1 LANIK
6 SSKKAIKVIAKK
18 TENNH
23 ELKARVK
30 NLIKDT
36 EKAIAANDKE
46 KANAMFKDVQK
57 YLDQAVSKGLI
68 KSNTSDRQ
76 KARLSN
82 KVKNMIGHSSEFLD
96 SFLDLDADEQSLFPL
111 LNDFYDTFVGDK
123 SKEEYF
129 RKYFISTC

>member
-1 LANIK
+1 MFPLANIK

-36 EKAIAANDKE
+36 EKAIANSDKT
-46 KANAMFKDVQK
+46 ADTLYKDTQK

-68 KSNTSDRQ
+68 KKNTADRQ
-76 KARLSN
+76 KKRLSS
-82 KVKNMIGHSSEFLD
+82 KVKNM
-96 SFLDLDADEQSLFPL
+96 
-111 LNDFYDTFVGDK
+111 K
-123 SKEEYF
+123 
-129 RKYFISTC
+129 

>member
-1 LANIK
+1 MDTDKQERSLKMANIK

-36 EKAIAANDKE
+36 DKAIATNDSE
-46 KANAMFKDVQK
+46 KASLLWKDVQK

-68 KSNTSDRQ
+68 KKNTSDRQ
-76 KARLSN
+76 KSRLSL
-82 KVKNMIGHSSEFLD
+82 KIKNM
-96 SFLDLDADEQSLFPL
+96 
-111 LNDFYDTFVGDK
+111 K
-123 SKEEYF
+123 
-129 RKYFISTC
+129 

>member
-1 LANIK
+1 MANIK

-30 NLIKDT
+30 NLIKET
-36 EKAIAANDKE
+36 EKAIAAGDSE
-46 KANAMFKDVQK
+46 KANALFKDVQK
-57 YLDQAVSKGLI
+57 YMDRAVSKGLI

-82 KVKNMIGHSSEFLD
+82 KVKNM
-96 SFLDLDADEQSLFPL
+96 
-111 LNDFYDTFVGDK
+111 K
-123 SKEEYF
+123 
-129 RKYFISTC
+129 